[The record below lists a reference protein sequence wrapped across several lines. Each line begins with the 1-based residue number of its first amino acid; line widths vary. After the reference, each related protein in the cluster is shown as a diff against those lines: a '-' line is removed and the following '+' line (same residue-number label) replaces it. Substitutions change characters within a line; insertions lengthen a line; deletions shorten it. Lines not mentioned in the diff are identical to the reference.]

1 VAEPVER
8 GVSNLE
14 LFFDLVFVFTL
25 TQLTSLLEHGVSVEA
40 AIRTALILTVL
51 FWMYGGFVWLTNQV
65 PPDNTPRKLLL
76 LVGMGALLICAMAI
90 PRAFDDRGVAFGIG
104 YLLVVIVHGGLY
116 IEAYGAA
123 ALRFVPANIVGALS
137 VTAAGFFGGLVAYA
151 LWVAA
156 IVLQFSAQ
164 LLLRFLERG
173 RPAGFDLRPA
183 HFVER
188 HDLLLLI
195 AFGESV
201 VATGI
206 GASGLVFDAGVAGAA
221 LLGLALTAALW
232 WTHFGD
238 DDDRAERTLR
248 SAAVPERAQMA
259 INAYFYAYI
268 VMLFGV
274 IAIAAGVRL
283 SLEHVTDALV
293 LGSAL
298 LLAGGVA
305 LYLAGDG
312 VFRRVMRVGPARY
325 RAVAAILSLGA
336 AVLGVA
342 VSAAAAL
349 ATLVALVIATLVF
362 EGRRLEGAGSAPRA
376 RS

>member
-1 VAEPVER
+1 MAPEPIER

-104 YLLVVIVHGGLY
+104 YLLVVVVHGGLY

-164 LLLRFLERG
+164 C
-173 RPAGFDLRPA
+173 
-183 HFVER
+183 
-188 HDLLLLI
+188 
-195 AFGESV
+195 SV
-201 VATGI
+201 
-206 GASGLVFDAGVAGAA
+206 SS
-221 LLGLALTAALW
+221 
-232 WTHFGD
+232 
-238 DDDRAERTLR
+238 
-248 SAAVPERAQMA
+248 SAAGQP
-259 INAYFYAYI
+259 
-268 VMLFGV
+268 
-274 IAIAAGVRL
+274 
-283 SLEHVTDALV
+283 
-293 LGSAL
+293 GST
-298 LLAGGVA
+298 
-305 LYLAGDG
+305 
-312 VFRRVMRVGPARY
+312 F
-325 RAVAAILSLGA
+325 
-336 AVLGVA
+336 
-342 VSAAAAL
+342 
-349 ATLVALVIATLVF
+349 
-362 EGRRLEGAGSAPRA
+362 GRRISSSATICCC
-376 RS
+376 

>member
-1 VAEPVER
+1 
-8 GVSNLE
+8 
-14 LFFDLVFVFTL
+14 
-25 TQLTSLLEHGVSVEA
+25 
-40 AIRTALILTVL
+40 
-51 FWMYGGFVWLTNQV
+51 
-65 PPDNTPRKLLL
+65 
-76 LVGMGALLICAMAI
+76 
-90 PRAFDDRGVAFGIG
+90 
-104 YLLVVIVHGGLY
+104 
-116 IEAYGAA
+116 
-123 ALRFVPANIVGALS
+123 
-137 VTAAGFFGGLVAYA
+137 
-151 LWVAA
+151 
-156 IVLQFSAQ
+156 
-164 LLLRFLERG
+164 
-173 RPAGFDLRPA
+173 
-183 HFVER
+183 
-188 HDLLLLI
+188 
-195 AFGESV
+195 
-201 VATGI
+201 
-206 GASGLVFDAGVAGAA
+206 
-221 LLGLALTAALW
+221 
-232 WTHFGD
+232 
-238 DDDRAERTLR
+238 
-248 SAAVPERAQMA
+248 MA